1 MITIERGSNG
11 AGDTPSSGGSGR
23 AAGGDRSR
31 TAGAPTGATS
41 TTSARQ
47 NALAAVATHRVTKTQ
62 DYLKDAGAD
71 IFGQYVFHEGA
82 QRQYLAKPIFQK
94 LRRTIDGREPFDP
107 AIVDA
112 VAHGV
117 KEWALAHGATHY
129 THWFVPMTGSTAEKH
144 DSFLAPTGD
153 GQTIAEFSGRNLVQ
167 GEPDAS
173 SFPSGGIR
181 ATFEARGYTA
191 WDVTSPIFLQVEPN
205 GTTLTIPT
213 AYVSYTGEALDHKI
227 PLLRSQEA
235 VGKHA
240 LRVLRWFGNAAS
252 QRVFTTIG
260 PEQEYFLVDRRLAE
274 QRPDLLLTGR
284 TLFGAPSPKGQELED
299 QYFGSIRERILA
311 FMMDLDRELWRL
323 GIPAKT
329 RHNEVAPAQFE
340 MAPVF
345 EATSVGSDH
354 NMIVMQVMRRL
365 APQHDLAFLI
375 HEKPFAGINGSGKHN
390 NWSMSTDD
398 GENLLDPGSDP
409 HANAQFLAF
418 LMAVIRAVDVHADIL
433 RASIADAGQDHRL
446 GANEA
451 PPAIMSVFLGSQL
464 EDVIEQLERGPAAA
478 SQRGGDLEL
487 GVTSLP
493 VLPKDATDRNRT
505 SPFAFTGNKFEFR
518 AVGSSAP
525 IYWPQTV
532 LNTAVADSLAKLA
545 DDIEQLEPGD
555 FEGLTGILSGIVKA
569 HKQVIFGGNGYS
581 PEWHAEAARRGLPN
595 NPSTVDALPSLMT
608 AKAREI
614 FATYGVLSEREL
626 AARVD
631 INWERYV
638 KVQNIEANCAL
649 DIARTMIVPATARY
663 LGLVAAIP
671 SRGIGAIADRVAS
684 LADDLIDRIDAL
696 AHAQHEAHE
705 AGSVQDEARAFA
717 TAVIPAQEALREV
730 VDELETVVADD
741 LWPLPKYRELLFQY

>member
-1 MITIERGSNG
+1 MTARQTAI
-11 AGDTPSSGGSGR
+11 
-23 AAGGDRSR
+23 AAIASH
-31 TAGAPTGATS
+31 TVAPTT
-41 TTSARQ
+41 
-47 NALAAVATHRVTKTQ
+47 
-62 DYLKDAGAD
+62 DYTEHAGEE
-71 IFGQYVFHEGA
+71 IYGQYVFHEAA
-82 QRQYLAKPIFQK
+82 QRQYLAKPIFK
-94 LRRTIDGREPFDP
+94 ALRRTIDGLEPFDP
-107 AIVDA
+107 VIADA

-117 KEWALAHGATHY
+117 KEWALEHGATHY

-144 DSFLAPTGD
+144 DSFLNPIGD
-153 GQTIAEFSGRNLVQ
+153 GHTIAEFSGRMLIQ

-205 GTTLTIPT
+205 GVTMTIPT
-213 AYVSYTGEALDHKI
+213 GYVSFTGEALDHKI

-235 VGKHA
+235 LGKQA
-240 LRVLRWFGNAAS
+240 LRVLRWFGNTSAE
-252 QRVFTTIG
+252 RVFTTIG
-260 PEQEYFLVDRRLAE
+260 PEQEYFLIDRRLAE

-329 RHNEVAPAQFE
+329 RHNEVAPGQFE

-345 EATSVGSDH
+345 EPTSVGSDH
-354 NMIVMQVMRRL
+354 NMLVMSSMRRI
-365 APQHDLAFLI
+365 AQQHGLAFLI

-390 NWSMSTDD
+390 NWSMSTEEN
-398 GENLLDPGSDP
+398 ENLLDPGTDP

-418 LMAVIRAVDVHADIL
+418 LIGVIRAVNVHADIL

-451 PPAIMSVFLGSQL
+451 PPAIMSIFLGSQL
-464 EDVIEQLERGPAAA
+464 EDVIGQIEKGGA
-478 SQRGGDLEL
+478 SASKKGGNVEL

-532 LNTAVADSLAKLA
+532 LNTAVADSLKQLA
-545 DDIEQLEPGD
+545 DELDALKPGD
-555 FEGLTGILSGIVKA
+555 FDGLTKVLSAIVKDN
-569 HKQVIFGGNGYS
+569 KQVLFEGNGYS
-581 PEWHAEAARRGLPN
+581 EEWHAEAASRGLPN
-595 NPSTVDALPSLMT
+595 NRTTVDALPALT
-608 AKAREI
+608 TKKAKTL
-614 FATYGVLSEREL
+614 FSSFGVLSEREL
-626 AARVD
+626 ASRVE

-638 KVQNIEANCAL
+638 KVSNIEASCAL
-649 DIARTMIVPATARY
+649 DIAKTMILAASVQY
-663 LGLVAAIP
+663 LGQLSSAPSSRGVAAVCE
-671 SRGIGAIADRVAS
+671 RVAG
-684 LADDLIDRIDAL
+684 LTDKLVDAIDAL
-696 AHAQHEAHE
+696 EHAQHEAHE
-705 AGSVQDEARAFA
+705 AGSVEAEARAFVED
-717 TAVIPAQEALREV
+717 VIPAQASLRAAA
-730 VDELETVVADD
+730 DELETVVSDD

>member
-1 MITIERGSNG
+1 MT
-11 AGDTPSSGGSGR
+11 
-23 AAGGDRSR
+23 
-31 TAGAPTGATS
+31 
-41 TTSARQ
+41 ARQ
-47 NALAAVATHRVTKTQ
+47 TAIATIANHKIASTQ
-62 DYLKDAGAD
+62 DYLQNAGEA
-71 IFGQYVFHEGA
+71 IYGQYVFHEEA
-82 QRQYLAKPIFQK
+82 QREYLAKPVFKK
-94 LRRTIDGREPFDP
+94 LRRTIEGHEPFDP
-107 AIVDA
+107 AIMDA
-112 VAHGV
+112 VAQGV
-117 KEWALAHGATHY
+117 KAWAMAHGATHY

-144 DSFLAPTGD
+144 DSFLSPTGD
-153 GQTIAEFSGRNLVQ
+153 GRTLAEFSGKTLVQ

-205 GTTLTIPT
+205 GVTLTIPT
-213 AYVSYTGEALDHKI
+213 AFVSYTGEALDHKI
-227 PLLRSQEA
+227 PMLRSQEA
-235 VGKHA
+235 LGKQA
-240 LRVLRWFGNAAS
+240 LRVLRWFGNVTA
-252 QRVFTTIG
+252 QRVFTNIG

-274 QRPDLLLTGR
+274 QRPDLILTGR

-329 RHNEVAPAQFE
+329 RHNEVAPGQFE
-340 MAPVF
+340 MAPVY
-345 EATSVGSDH
+345 EPTSVGSDH
-354 NMIVMQVMRRL
+354 NMVVMSMMRRL
-365 APQHDLAFLI
+365 APRHDLMFLI

-390 NWSMSTDD
+390 NWSMATDE
-398 GENLLDPGSDP
+398 GENLLDPGNDP

-418 LMAVIRAVDVHADIL
+418 LVAVIRGVNVHADLL

-451 PPAIMSVFLGSQL
+451 PPAIMSIFLGSQL
-464 EDVIEQLERGPAAA
+464 ADVVEQLGTGAM
-478 SQRGGDLEL
+478 SGSKKGGSADL

-532 LNTAVADSLAKLA
+532 LNTAVADSLSGLAGALEKLK
-545 DDIEQLEPGD
+545 PGD
-555 FEGLTGILSGIVKA
+555 FAGLTKILSTIVKA
-569 HKQVIFGGNGYS
+569 NQQVLFEGNGYS
-581 PEWHAEAARRGLPN
+581 EEWHAEAAKRGLPN
-595 NPSTVDALPSLMT
+595 NRTTVDALPALT
-608 AKAREI
+608 TDKAKAL
-614 FATYGVLSEREL
+614 FSKYGVLSEREL
-626 AARVD
+626 ASRVE

-649 DIARTMIVPATARY
+649 DIALTMILPATAKY
-663 LGLVAAIP
+663 LGQLSGASS
-671 SRGIGAIADRVAS
+671 SRGINAVCERISG
-684 LADDLIDRIDAL
+684 LADKLVEAIGAL
-696 AHAQHEAHE
+696 EHAQHQAHE
-705 AGSVQDEARAFA
+705 AGSVQAEARVFCDE
-717 TAVIPAQEALREV
+717 VIPAQGALREV
-730 VDELETVVADD
+730 ADELETLVDDD

>member
-1 MITIERGSNG
+1 MT
-11 AGDTPSSGGSGR
+11 
-23 AAGGDRSR
+23 
-31 TAGAPTGATS
+31 
-41 TTSARQ
+41 ARQ
-47 NALAAVATHRVTKTQ
+47 TAIATIANHKIVSTQ
-62 DYLKDAGAD
+62 DYLENAGEA
-71 IFGQYVFHEGA
+71 IYGQYVFHEEA
-82 QRQYLAKPIFQK
+82 QREYLAKPVFKK
-94 LRRTIDGREPFDP
+94 LRRTIEGHEPFDP
-107 AIVDA
+107 AIMDA
-112 VAHGV
+112 VAQGV
-117 KEWALAHGATHY
+117 KEWAMAQGATHY

-144 DSFLAPTGD
+144 DSFLSPTGD
-153 GQTIAEFSGRNLVQ
+153 GRTLAEFSGKTLIQ

-205 GTTLTIPT
+205 GVTLTIPT
-213 AYVSYTGEALDHKI
+213 AFVSYTGEALDHKI

-235 VGKHA
+235 LGKQA
-240 LRVLRWFGNAAS
+240 LRVLRWFDNQTAV
-252 QRVFTTIG
+252 RVFTNIG

-274 QRPDLLLTGR
+274 QRPDLILAGR

-299 QYFGSIRERILA
+299 QYFGSIRERVLA

-329 RHNEVAPAQFE
+329 RHNEVAPGQFE

-345 EATSVGSDH
+345 EPTSVGSDH
-354 NMIVMQVMRRL
+354 NMLVMSMMRRL
-365 APQHDLAFLI
+365 APRHGLMFLI

-390 NWSMSTDD
+390 NWSMATDE
-398 GENLLDPGSDP
+398 GENLLDPGNDP

-418 LMAVIRAVDVHADIL
+418 LVAVIRAVNVHADLL

-451 PPAIMSVFLGSQL
+451 PPAIMSIFLGSQL
-464 EDVIEQLERGPAAA
+464 EDVIDQLAKGAT
-478 SQRGGDLEL
+478 SSSKKGGSADL

-532 LNTAVADSLAKLA
+532 LNTAVADSLAQLA
-545 DDIEQLEPGD
+545 DELEKLDHGD
-555 FEGLTGILSGIVKA
+555 FGGLTGILSAIVNENR
-569 HKQVIFGGNGYS
+569 QVLFEGNGYS
-581 PEWHAEAARRGLPN
+581 DEWHVEAARRGLPN
-595 NPSTVDALPSLMT
+595 NRTTVDALPSLT
-608 AKAREI
+608 TDKAKTLFAR
-614 FATYGVLSEREL
+614 FGVLSEREL

-649 DIARTMIVPATARY
+649 DIAATMILPATARY
-663 LGLVAAIP
+663 LGQLSAASS
-671 SRGIGAIADRVAS
+671 SRGINSVCEKVSR
-684 LADDLIDRIDAL
+684 LADQLVDAIDAL
-696 AHAQHEAHE
+696 EHAQHKAHA
-705 AGSVQDEARAFA
+705 AGSVQAEARVFCDD
-717 TAVIPAQEALREV
+717 VIPAQGALREV
-730 VDELETVVADD
+730 ADQLETLVDD
-741 LWPLPKYRELLFQY
+741 ELWPLPKYRELLFQY

>member
-1 MITIERGSNG
+1 MT
-11 AGDTPSSGGSGR
+11 
-23 AAGGDRSR
+23 
-31 TAGAPTGATS
+31 
-41 TTSARQ
+41 ARQ
-47 NALAAVATHRVTKTQ
+47 AAIATIADHRIASTQ
-62 DYLKDAGAD
+62 DYLESAGEE
-71 IFGQYVFHEGA
+71 IYGQYVFHEDA
-82 QRQYLAKPIFQK
+82 QREYLAKPIFKK
-94 LRRTIDGREPFDP
+94 LRSAIAGDEPFDP

-117 KEWALAHGATHY
+117 KEWAMAHGATHY

-144 DSFLAPTGD
+144 DSFLNPIGE
-153 GQTIAEFSGRNLVQ
+153 GRTIAEFSGKMLVQ

-205 GTTLTIPT
+205 GVTMTIPT
-213 AYVSYTGEALDHKI
+213 AFVSYTGEALDHKI
-227 PLLRSQEA
+227 PMLRSQEA
-235 VGKHA
+235 LGKQA
-240 LRVLRWFGNAAS
+240 LRVLRWFDNTTAT
-252 QRVFTTIG
+252 RVFTNIG

-274 QRPDLLLTGR
+274 QRPDLILTGR

-329 RHNEVAPAQFE
+329 RHNEVAPGQFE
-340 MAPVF
+340 MAPVY
-345 EATSVGSDH
+345 EPTSVGSDH
-354 NMIVMQVMRRL
+354 NMIVMSLMRRL
-365 APQHDLAFLI
+365 APRHGLMFLI

-390 NWSMSTDD
+390 NWSMGTDE
-398 GENLLDPGSDP
+398 GENLLDPGNDP

-418 LMAVIRAVDVHADIL
+418 LVAVIRGVNEHADLL

-451 PPAIMSVFLGSQL
+451 PPAIMSIFLGSQL
-464 EDVIEQLERGPAAA
+464 TDVVEQLGKGAT
-478 SQRGGDLEL
+478 SSSKKGGSADL

-532 LNTAVADSLAKLA
+532 LNTVVADSLSKLA
-545 DDIEQLEPGD
+545 DELEKLKHGD
-555 FEGLTGILSGIVKA
+555 FAGLTSTLSAIVKA
-569 HKQVIFGGNGYS
+569 NQQVLFEGNGYS
-581 PEWHAEAARRGLPN
+581 EEWHAEAAKRGLPN
-595 NPSTVDALPSLMT
+595 NRTTVDALPSLT
-608 AKAREI
+608 TPKAKKL
-614 FATYGVLSEREL
+614 FSQFGVLSEREL
-626 AARVD
+626 AARVE

-638 KVQNIEANCAL
+638 KVQNIEANCAV
-649 DIARTMIVPATARY
+649 DIASTMILPATAKY
-663 LGLVAAIP
+663 LNTLSGASS
-671 SRGIGAIADRVAS
+671 SRGISSVCERVSS
-684 LADDLIDRIDAL
+684 LADKLVDAIGAL
-696 AHAQHEAHE
+696 EHAQHEAHE
-705 AGSVQDEARAFA
+705 AGTVHKEARLFCDK
-717 TAVIPAQEALREV
+717 VIPAQGALREV
-730 VDELETVVADD
+730 ADELETLVDD
-741 LWPLPKYRELLFQY
+741 ELWPLPKYRELLFQY

>member
-1 MITIERGSNG
+1 MTARTTAIATI
-11 AGDTPSSGGSGR
+11 AGHRVASTENYLDQ
-23 AAGGDRSR
+23 
-31 TAGAPTGATS
+31 AGAAI
-41 TTSARQ
+41 
-47 NALAAVATHRVTKTQ
+47 
-62 DYLKDAGAD
+62 Y
-71 IFGQYVFHEGA
+71 GQYVFHEAA
-82 QRQYLAKPIFQK
+82 QRQYLPKPIFQR
-94 LRRTIDGREPFDP
+94 LQRTVAGLEPFDEII
-107 AIVDA
+107 ADA

-117 KEWALAHGATHY
+117 KEWAMAHGATHY

-153 GQTIAEFSGRNLVQ
+153 GRTIAEFSGKNLLQ

-205 GTTLTIPT
+205 GVTMTIPT

-227 PLLRSQEA
+227 PMLRSQEA
-235 VGKHA
+235 LGKQA
-240 LRVLRWFGNAAS
+240 LRVLRWFGNTAAS
-252 QRVFTTIG
+252 RVFTTIG

-284 TLFGAPSPKGQELED
+284 TLFGAPAPKGQELED
-299 QYFGSIRERILA
+299 QYFGPIRERILA

-329 RHNEVAPAQFE
+329 RHNEVAPGQFE

-345 EATSVGSDH
+345 EPTSVGSDH
-354 NMIVMQVMRRL
+354 NMLVMSTMRRL
-365 APQHDLAFLI
+365 APRHGLAFLI

-390 NWSMSTDD
+390 NWSMATDD
-398 GENLLDPGSDP
+398 GENLLDPGTDP

-418 LMAVIRAVDVHADIL
+418 LIAVIRAVNVHADIL

-451 PPAIMSVFLGSQL
+451 PPAIMSIFLGSQL
-464 EDVIEQLERGPAAA
+464 EDVIAQIEQGSA
-478 SQRGGDLEL
+478 SNSKKGSNVKL

-493 VLPKDATDRNRT
+493 ELPVDATDRNRT

-532 LNTAVADSLAKLA
+532 LNTAVADSLGQLA
-545 DDIEQLEPGD
+545 DELDQLAPGD
-555 FEGLTGILSGIVKA
+555 FGGLATILSGIVRGN
-569 HKQVIFGGNGYS
+569 KQVLFEGNGYS
-581 PEWHAEAARRGLPN
+581 EEWHAEAARRGLPN
-595 NPSTVDALPSLMT
+595 NRTTVDALPALAT
-608 AKAREI
+608 DKARAV
-614 FATYGVLSEREL
+614 FARLGVLSEREL
-626 AARVD
+626 ASRVD
-631 INWERYV
+631 IYWERYV
-638 KVQNIEANCAL
+638 KVQNIEAGCAL
-649 DIARTMIVPATARY
+649 DIAKTMILPAAVAY
-663 LGLVAAIP
+663 LGRLAAAGP
-671 SRGIGAIADRVAS
+671 SRGVTTVCEQVSG
-684 LADDLIDRIDAL
+684 LADELVDAIHAL
-696 AHAQHEAHE
+696 EHAQHAAHR
-705 AGSVQDEARAFA
+705 AGSVQAEARAFVDD
-717 TAVIPAQEALREV
+717 VIPAQNALRSV
-730 VDELETVVADD
+730 ADQLETLVADD

>member
-1 MITIERGSNG
+1 MPRFV
-11 AGDTPSSGGSGR
+11 D
-23 AAGGDRSR
+23 SR
-31 TAGAPTGATS
+31 RPMT
-41 TTSARQ
+41 ARQ
-47 NALAAVATHRVTKTQ
+47 AAISEIATHRVAKTQ

-71 IFGQYVFHEGA
+71 IYGDYVFNEAA
-82 QRQYLAKPIFQK
+82 QSQYLAKPIFRK
-94 LRRTIDGREPFDP
+94 LRRTIDGHEPFDP

-129 THWFVPMTGSTAEKH
+129 THWFVPMAGSTAEKH
-144 DSFLAPTGD
+144 DSFLAPAAD
-153 GQTIAEFSGRNLVQ
+153 GRTIAEFSGRNLVQ

-191 WDVTSPIFLQVEPN
+191 WDVTSPIFLQVEAN
-205 GTTLTIPT
+205 GVTLTIPT
-213 AYVSYTGEALDHKI
+213 AYVSFTGEALDFKV

-235 VGKHA
+235 LGVQA
-240 LRVLRWFGNAAS
+240 LRVLRWFGNTTAN
-252 QRVFTTIG
+252 RVLTNIG

-274 QRPDLLLTGR
+274 QRPDLVLTGR
-284 TLFGAPSPKGQELED
+284 TLFGAASPKGQELED
-299 QYFGSIRERILA
+299 QYFGPIRERILA

-340 MAPVF
+340 MAPVY

-354 NMIVMQVMRRL
+354 NMIVMSTMRKL
-365 APQHDLAFLI
+365 AHQHGLAFLI

-390 NWSMSTDD
+390 NWSMSTDE
-398 GENLLDPGSDP
+398 GENLLDPGTDP

-464 EDVIEQLERGPAAA
+464 EDVIHQLEQGPASA
-478 SQRGGDLEL
+478 SKKGGTVEL

-518 AVGSSAP
+518 AVGSSAL

-532 LNTAVADSLAKLA
+532 LNTAVADSLAQLA
-545 DDIEQLEPGD
+545 DDLEQLEPGD
-555 FEGLTGILSGIVKA
+555 FEGLTGILSGIVNA
-569 HKQVIFGGNGYS
+569 HKRVVFGGNGY
-581 PEWHAEAARRGLPN
+581 
-595 NPSTVDALPSLMT
+595 
-608 AKAREI
+608 
-614 FATYGVLSEREL
+614 
-626 AARVD
+626 
-631 INWERYV
+631 
-638 KVQNIEANCAL
+638 
-649 DIARTMIVPATARY
+649 
-663 LGLVAAIP
+663 
-671 SRGIGAIADRVAS
+671 
-684 LADDLIDRIDAL
+684 
-696 AHAQHEAHE
+696 
-705 AGSVQDEARAFA
+705 
-717 TAVIPAQEALREV
+717 
-730 VDELETVVADD
+730 
-741 LWPLPKYRELLFQY
+741 